1 MKDFLSN
8 ALGSVGG
15 ILWYIISFFF
25 CFAPLFFLHLPFW
38 ADFLLILAI
47 LALPYIGELIR
58 AALYVWAFIVV
69 IRGPI
74 GIMEII
80 FFVFVALYFFTTLLP
95 IIQAFTRK

>member
-1 MKDFLSN
+1 MKNFLSN
-8 ALGSVGG
+8 ALGSVGS
-15 ILWYIISFFF
+15 ILWYVISVFF
-25 CFAPLFFLHLPFW
+25 CFAPIFFLHLPFW

-80 FFVFVALYFFTTLLP
+80 FFVLAAIYVYTTLLP
-95 IIQAFTRK
+95 IVLALFRK